1 MKDYKTRVDYNH
13 GYRSSPEV
21 VVIAIVAAYFVT
33 DLSLLEIA
41 KFFSF

>member
-13 GYRSSPEV
+13 GYRSLSEV
-21 VVIAIVAAYFVT
+21 VVIAIVAAYFVAE
-33 DLSLLEIA
+33 LSWIEIA

>member
-1 MKDYKTRVDYNH
+1 MKNYKTRVDYNH
-13 GYRSSPEV
+13 AYGSSPEV

>member
-1 MKDYKTRVDYNH
+1 MKDYKTRVDYN

-21 VVIAIVAAYFVT
+21 VVLAIVGVYFVT
-33 DLSLLEIA
+33 ELSRLEIA

>member
-1 MKDYKTRVDYNH
+1 MKDYKTRVDYN

-21 VVIAIVAAYFVT
+21 VVLAIVGAYFVT
-33 DLSLLEIA
+33 ELSWLEIA

>member
-21 VVIAIVAAYFVT
+21 VVLAIVAAYFVT
-33 DLSLLEIA
+33 DLSLIEIA

>member
-21 VVIAIVAAYFVT
+21 VVLAIVAAYFVT

>member
-21 VVIAIVAAYFVT
+21 VVLAIVGAYFVT

>member
-21 VVIAIVAAYFVT
+21 VVLAIVGAYVVAE
-33 DLSLLEIA
+33 LSWLEISR
-41 KFFSF
+41 FFWF